1 MAGVWIAVR
10 RYNTQLGWYVE
21 GYGVDGGQGLG
32 AGGGVGE
39 LGLVWMRKPVYLSY
53 ACVVRVG

>member
-1 MAGVWIAVR
+1 MR

-21 GYGVDGGQGLG
+21 GHGVDGGQGLG